1 MKCQHCEK
9 IATFHV
15 TELTDPEGPTVIH
28 LCEDHA
34 KEFFKS
40 EDAAPET
47 KALSELLTKQLQ
59 LEQAAK
65 EIAAIDKKKC
75 PVCGITFSEFRKGGR
90 LGCPYDY
97 VVFEEDLVPLLM
109 NIHGAQEHVGKEP
122 KHVWGSPERQL
133 RLKRLRQKMDREVAK
148 EDYEK
153 AARLR
158 DRIAAIEA
166 GEVGGLPSDDED
178 LLEGLDD
185 SYQAAPKKK
194 GSLGAGEDVDEDEFD
209 EEADFDEEMDEA
221 QIEDGELDG
230 DEDDLDDDDLD
241 DDDLD
246 DDDLDDDDLDD
257 DDLDDDD
264 LDEDDLDEDDL
275 EDDDLDDED
284 LDDEELDDDLSE
296 LDDDEMDRMD
306 HEGMDEDGG
315 DEGGD
320 DGGDEDPGEG
330 GAGGDPRGRRR

>member
-15 TELTDPEGPTVIH
+15 TELTDPDGPTVIH

-40 EDAAPET
+40 TDAAPET

-133 RLKRLRQKMDREVAK
+133 RLKRLRQKMEREVAK

-158 DRIAAIEA
+158 DRIASIEA
-166 GEVGGLPSDDED
+166 GETAGLPADDED
-178 LLEGLDD
+178 LLEGFDD
-185 SYQAAPKKK
+185 AYQSTPKKRDGQK
-194 GSLGAGEDVDEDEFD
+194 RSGEVNGAEDESEEFDEDEFD
-209 EEADFDEEMDEA
+209 EEADFDEEEMDEA
-221 QIEDGELDG
+221 GMDDEELD
-230 DEDDLDDDDLD
+230 DEDLDD
-241 DDDLD
+241 
-246 DDDLDDDDLDD
+246 
-257 DDLDDDD
+257 
-264 LDEDDLDEDDL
+264 E
-275 EDDDLDDED
+275 DLDDED
-284 LDDEELDDDLSE
+284 LDDEELDDDLDDDDLDDDDLDNEDLDDEDLDDDLSE
-296 LDDDEMDRMD
+296 LDDDDLDSM
-306 HEGMDEDGG
+306 GG
-315 DEGGD
+315 DGMGGD
-320 DGGDEDPGEG
+320 DDPGDG
-330 GAGGDPRGRRR
+330 GAGGDSKGRRR

>member
-40 EDAAPET
+40 TDAAPET

-109 NIHGAQEHVGKEP
+109 NIHGSQEHVGKEP

-133 RLKRLRQKMDREVAK
+133 RLKRLRQKMEREVAR

-158 DRIAAIEA
+158 DRIASIEA
-166 GEVGGLPSDDED
+166 GETAGLPADDED
-178 LLEGLDD
+178 LLEGFDD
-185 SYQAAPKKK
+185 AYQATPKKPDGK
-194 GSLGAGEDVDEDEFD
+194 KLGGEVKDAVDESEEFDEDEFD
-209 EEADFDEEMDEA
+209 EEADFDEEL
-221 QIEDGELDG
+221 DGEEEELDDEDMGDDDLG
-230 DEDDLDDDDLD
+230 DEDLDDDDLD

-246 DDDLDDDDLDD
+246 DEELSELDDDDLDD
-257 DDLDDDD
+257 MDA
-264 LDEDDLDEDDL
+264 DEEVDFDAFDEEGMGGDKL
-275 EDDDLDDED
+275 Y
-284 LDDEELDDDLSE
+284 DEELDDED
-296 LDDDEMDRMD
+296 
-306 HEGMDEDGG
+306 MDEDGS
-315 DEGGD
+315 GGE
-320 DGGDEDPGEG
+320 DEDPGDG
-330 GAGGDPRGRRR
+330 GAGGGPKRRRR

>member
-15 TELTDPEGPTVIH
+15 TELTDPDGPTVIH

-166 GEVGGLPSDDED
+166 GEAAGLPSDDED

-185 SYQAAPKKK
+185 SYQAAPKEK
-194 GSLGAGEDVDEDEFD
+194 GALGAAEDFDEDEFD

-221 QIEDGELDG
+221 QNDVE
-230 DEDDLDDDDLD
+230 DLDDDLDGEDLD
-241 DDDLD
+241 G
-246 DDDLDDDDLDD
+246 
-257 DDLDDDD
+257 
-264 LDEDDLDEDDL
+264 E
-275 EDDDLDDED
+275 DLDDED
-284 LDDEELDDDLSE
+284 LDDEDLDDEDLGELDDDDLGNM
-296 LDDDEMDRMD
+296 DEN
-306 HEGMDEDGG
+306 EMDEDGG
-315 DEGGD
+315 EDDFDQEDGDDEDPD
-320 DGGDEDPGEG
+320 DGGT
-330 GAGGDPRGRRR
+330 GGDPKRRRR

>member
-15 TELTDPEGPTVIH
+15 TELTDPDGPTVIH

-133 RLKRLRQKMDREVAK
+133 RLKRLRQKMGREVAR

-166 GEVGGLPSDDED
+166 GETAGLPSDDED

-194 GSLGAGEDVDEDEFD
+194 GAVGASEDFGEDEFD
-209 EEADFDEEMDEA
+209 EEADFEEEMDEA
-221 QIEDGELDG
+221 QIEDEEFDG
-230 DEDDLDDDDLD
+230 DEDDLDEE
-241 DDDLD
+241 
-246 DDDLDDDDLDD
+246 
-257 DDLDDDD
+257 D
-264 LDEDDLDEDDL
+264 LDE
-275 EDDDLDDED
+275 DLDDED
-284 LDDEELDDDLSE
+284 LDDDSLSE
-296 LDDDEMDRMD
+296 LDDDDLDSMEEDSMEDYGGE
-306 HEGMDEDGG
+306 EGD
-315 DEGGD
+315 
-320 DGGDEDPGEG
+320 DEDPGEG
-330 GAGGDPRGRRR
+330 GSGGDPKGRRR

>member
-133 RLKRLRQKMDREVAK
+133 RLKRLRQMMEREVAK

-158 DRIAAIEA
+158 DRIASIESGETA
-166 GEVGGLPSDDED
+166 GIPIDDED
-178 LLEGLDD
+178 LLEGFDD
-185 SYQAAPKKK
+185 AYQSVPKKRSGEK
-194 GSLGAGEDVDEDEFD
+194 QGGANQGMSGESDEFDEDEFD
-209 EEADFDEEMDEA
+209 EDAEFDEE
-221 QIEDGELDG
+221 IDGEDLDEEELD
-230 DEDDLDDDDLD
+230 DEDLDDENLD
-241 DDDLD
+241 
-246 DDDLDDDDLDD
+246 
-257 DDLDDDD
+257 
-264 LDEDDLDEDDL
+264 
-275 EDDDLDDED
+275 DDDLDDED
-284 LDDEELDDDLSE
+284 LDDEELSE
-296 LDDDEMDRMD
+296 LDDDDLDDMDAD
-306 HEGMDEDGG
+306 EEVDFDAFDEEGLGGDKLDDEELDDEDMDEDGS
-315 DEGGD
+315 GGE
-320 DGGDEDPGEG
+320 DEDPGDG
-330 GAGGDPRGRRR
+330 GAGGGPKRRRR

>member
-15 TELTDPEGPTVIH
+15 TELTDPDGPTVIH

-40 EDAAPET
+40 TDAAPET

-109 NIHGAQEHVGKEP
+109 NIHGAQDHVGKEP

-133 RLKRLRQKMDREVAK
+133 RLKRLRQKMEREVAK

-158 DRIAAIEA
+158 DRIASIEA
-166 GEVGGLPSDDED
+166 GETAGLPADDED
-178 LLEGLDD
+178 LLEGFDD
-185 SYQAAPKKK
+185 AYQSTPKKRDGQK
-194 GSLGAGEDVDEDEFD
+194 RSGEVNGAEDESEEFDEDEFD
-209 EEADFDEEMDEA
+209 EEADFDEEEMDEA
-221 QIEDGELDG
+221 GMDDGELDG
-230 DEDDLDDDDLD
+230 EEDDLDD
-241 DDDLD
+241 
-246 DDDLDDDDLDD
+246 
-257 DDLDDDD
+257 
-264 LDEDDLDEDDL
+264 EE
-275 EDDDLDDED
+275 LDDED
-284 LDDEELDDDLSE
+284 LDDEELDDDLDDDDLDDEDLDDEDLDDEDLDDDLSE
-296 LDDDEMDRMD
+296 LDDDDLDSM
-306 HEGMDEDGG
+306 GG
-315 DEGGD
+315 DGMGGD
-320 DGGDEDPGEG
+320 DDPGDG
-330 GAGGDPRGRRR
+330 GAGGDSKGRRR